1 MEHIEFAI
9 VLAMVFINA
18 VFAAYEIALASV
30 SIARLQ
36 ALAGENRSGAAA
48 ALAMKEGI
56 EKSLAV
62 VQLGITLVGLIAG
75 ATGGASATDDIAP
88 YLREYG
94 LGETTANVT
103 AICLVVV
110 PLTAL
115 TIVLGELMP
124 KLFALRN
131 KEWVCLSLSPLMKF
145 FSLSAWPVVW
155 LLEFSASG
163 LMDLSEKV
171 WRPGPHAN
179 AKIEAAELQELRAI
193 ASMAR
198 TSRLIGAREENII
211 LGAARLAS
219 RPLREIILPAE
230 YIRMLTLSDS
240 LADGLIAAHLDLHT
254 RFPVSERKDDPQ
266 SIVGYVNFKD
276 IVTALKLSPQEPS
289 IRGIMRHLPTLEA
302 DVPISNALEFL
313 LKERTHIALVRDK
326 AGMVLGMITLEDI
339 VEELVGDIQDEHDL
353 LPVHVIRSGNG
364 WIIGGGATLAR
375 IKELTEIDLGPAEG
389 PQSLSNW
396 VIQRLSTAPR
406 GSEIVRHQGLRI
418 LVRKV
423 RRQRVLEAAM
433 FREDTGRDADRKAD
447 PSPGGRSA

>member
-1 MEHIEFAI
+1 MEHIEFVI
-9 VLAMVFINA
+9 VLAMIFVNA

-30 SIARLQ
+30 SVARLQ
-36 ALAGENRSGAAA
+36 ALAGQHRTGAVA
-48 ALAMKEGI
+48 ALAMKDGI

-88 YLREYG
+88 YLRSFG
-94 LGETTANVT
+94 LGESAANVA

-115 TIVLGELMP
+115 TIVVGELMP

-131 KEWVCLSLSPLMKF
+131 KEWVCLALSPLMKF
-145 FSLSAWPVVW
+145 FALSVWPVVW

-163 LMDLSEKV
+163 LMDLTERI
-171 WRPGPHAN
+171 WRPKPHAD
-179 AKIEAAELQELRAI
+179 AKTEAAELQELRAI

-219 RPLREIILPAE
+219 RPLSEIILPAE
-230 YIRMLTLSDS
+230 YIRMLTLTDS

-266 SIVGYVNFKD
+266 SIVGYVTFKD
-276 IVTALKLSPQEPS
+276 IVTALKVSPQEPT
-289 IRGIMRHLPTLEA
+289 IRGIMRQIPNLQAE
-302 DVPISNALEFL
+302 VPISAALEFL

-326 AGMVLGMITLEDI
+326 ANMVQGMITLEDI

-353 LPVHVIRSGNG
+353 LPIHVIRSGNG
-364 WIIGGGATLAR
+364 WIVGGGATLAR
-375 IKELTEIDLGPAEG
+375 IKDLTHIDLGTGAA
-389 PQSLSNW
+389 PQSLSAW
-396 VIQRLSTAPR
+396 MMQRLDAVPH
-406 GSEIVRHQGLRI
+406 GSEVVRHENVRV

-423 RRQRVLEAAM
+423 RRQRVLEAALI
-433 FREDTGRDADRKAD
+433 REETSQG
-447 PSPGGRSA
+447 